1 MTMYMNDEKLKK
13 MPQAVEIEELVLSA
27 LMTEGRAI
35 ERINLKADDF
45 YLSKHQ
51 IIFTAMQ
58 RLQSRFA
65 AIDMFTICEELN
77 KMGELENIG
86 GQYFI
91 TGLAI
96 RVASS
101 VHLISHSEIIK
112 QKSIARKLINISAHI
127 QDMSYDEQTDVSDV
141 LEFFEKNITDI
152 SVGSSKCEIYSMTE
166 SLNETIRYIQ
176 TIQANAERG
185 IKTSIST
192 GLNNLNQY
200 INGGWTAPDLIVL
213 GGRPSMGKTQFAVKF
228 AKEAAKEGKKPLF
241 ISIEMTKIQL
251 VMRMITENDLID
263 YYKIKTGQ
271 LSSEEWRLIDL
282 TINQIADLNINI
294 ADGSNVR
301 ELTNIKSMARQM
313 ARKGDLDLLIIDYL
327 QLIKTGLK
335 FGTRDLEIGYI
346 TGELKNLAKELNIP
360 IILLAQLNRPQK
372 GVKVST
378 PKLEDLRESG
388 NIEQDADIV
397 LFPHRPSYYDEN
409 AVDADGNSWKN
420 RGYIVIGKSRE
431 GERDKK
437 IYFGHDERFKKIW
450 DANQTEAPF

>member
-1 MTMYMNDEKLKK
+1 MTTYMNNEKLKK
-13 MPQAVEIEELVLSA
+13 MPQAIEIEEFVLAA
-27 LMTEGRAI
+27 LMTEGKAI

-45 YLSKHQ
+45 YLAKHQ
-51 IIFTAMQ
+51 IIFTAIQ
-58 RLQSRFA
+58 RLQNRFS

-86 GQYFI
+86 GQYFV
-91 TGLAI
+91 TCLAI
-96 RVASS
+96 KVASS
-101 VHLISHSEIIK
+101 AHLVSHSEIIK
-112 QKSIARKLINISAHI
+112 QKSIARKLINISGQI
-127 QDMSYDEQTDVSDV
+127 QDMSFDEQTDVSDV
-141 LEFFEKNITDI
+141 LEFFEKNITDV
-152 SVGSSKCEIYSMTE
+152 SVGSSKCDVHSMAE
-166 SLNETIRYIQ
+166 SLDETIRYIQ

-192 GLNNLNQY
+192 GLNNLNQDT
-200 INGGWTAPDLIVL
+200 NGGWTAPDLIVL

-271 LSSEEWRLIDL
+271 LSIEEWRLIDL
-282 TINQIADLNINI
+282 MINQIADLNINI

-346 TGELKNLAKELNIP
+346 TGELKNLAKELNVP

-420 RGYIVIGKSRE
+420 RGYIVICKSRE

-437 IYFGHDERFKKIW
+437 IYFDHDERFKKIW
-450 DANQTEAPF
+450 DSNQTEALF